1 MTAPAKQT
9 PAPDPGRPA
18 GRGSPRVGG
27 RRAGALGAAAL
38 VAAVALAVGVVP
50 VPGVAAPAV
59 LPAREIAAGMTGIG
73 KTVIVGTAVVDFDV
87 KVLGVLHNAGPA
99 GDLVLFRASGPA
111 IQSVGGIAAGMSG
124 SPIYLRGKLAG
135 ALAYT
140 FQSSDPMIGLFTPID
155 DMLRILPPSALSGR
169 RPAGRRTYA
178 LTPTWI
184 DGRTIR
190 RVVVAESRSDAGT
203 FVPSDTLVAVPGE
216 TPLFVS
222 GLSSTG
228 LASLAQVLLPMGL
241 TPVAGGSRA
250 GLPASLPLGP
260 GSAIGVAL
268 LQGDI
273 GAYAI
278 GTLTYR
284 DGNRILG
291 FGHPFTGIGPAS
303 YLLMNATI
311 FQTIRGQ
318 LQNIKVGAVGAP
330 VGIVSQDRPAGIAGT
345 IGTMPRMFGVRVRVV
360 DDDAGLERTFNFQ
373 VIPSTELAPL
383 VVPIGSRGAIERAL
397 NRSGQGT
404 ATVRMTLYG
413 RGLPRP
419 IVRDNM
425 FYGAEGI
432 AAHALAEVPRAM
444 NLLFDNDFRDL
455 APTGISLDVHVTS
468 AQHTATIVEAEAPHD
483 PVAPGSTVRVR
494 VTVRPFRAAP
504 ETHEVALAIPANA
517 VSGPAML
524 VVRAGGNPFPGGGGL
539 AGLVLSASAGQST
552 GPKTLDEAIQA
563 FETDAKNTDVVV
575 ELMGGVP
582 PRAGPGAAPAKPAA
596 HWTTSWVM
604 RGRVQ
609 LPIVIKGGAH

>member
-9 PAPDPGRPA
+9 RALHAGRPA
-18 GRGSPRVGG
+18 GRAPRGG
-27 RRAGALGAAAL
+27 VTALLAAAAL
-38 VAAVALAVGVVP
+38 AAGMVP
-50 VPGVAAPAV
+50 VPGAAAPAV
-59 LPAREIAAGMTGIG
+59 MPAGEIAAGMTGIG
-73 KTVIVGTAVVDFDV
+73 KTVIAGTAVVDFDV

-99 GDLVLFRASGPA
+99 GDLVLFRASGTA

-140 FQSSDPMIGLFTPID
+140 FQSSDPMVGLFTPID
-155 DMLRILPPSALSGR
+155 DMFRILPRPAPSGR
-169 RPAGRRTYA
+169 RPPGPGVYA
-178 LTPTWI
+178 LTPTPI
-184 DGRTIR
+184 GGRTIR
-190 RVVVAESRSDAGT
+190 RVLLADPRGG
-203 FVPSDTLVAVPGE
+203 VPSDTLVAVPAE

-222 GLSSTG
+222 GLSGTG
-228 LASLAQVLLPMGL
+228 LASLAQALLPMGL
-241 TPVAGGSRA
+241 APVAGGARA

-284 DGNRILG
+284 DGNRILA

-311 FQTIRGQ
+311 IQVIRGQ
-318 LQNIKVGAVGAP
+318 QQNIKVGAVGAP

-345 IGTMPRMFGVRVRVV
+345 IGTLPRMFGVRVRVV
-360 DDDAGLERTFNFQ
+360 DDDAGLDRTFNFQ

-383 VVPIGSRGAIERAL
+383 VVPIGSQGAIERAL

-419 IVRDNM
+419 VVRDNM
-425 FYGAEGI
+425 FYGAAGI
-432 AAHALAEVPRAM
+432 AARALAEVPRAM

-455 APTGISLDVHVTS
+455 EPTGVSLDVHVTS
-468 AQHTATIVEAEAPHD
+468 AEHTATIVEAEAPHD
-483 PVAPGSTVRVR
+483 PVPPGGTVHVR

-504 ETHEVALAIPANA
+504 ETHEVALTIPANA
-517 VSGPAML
+517 VPGPAML
-524 VVRAGGNPFPGGGGL
+524 VVHAGGAGLPGGGGGL
-539 AGLVLSASAGQST
+539 AALIASAGGGQGT
-552 GPKTLDEAIQA
+552 GPKTLEEAIRA

-582 PRAGPGAAPAKPAA
+582 PRAGPGDAPAKPATQ
-596 HWTTSWVM
+596 WTTSWVM

-609 LPIVIKGGAH
+609 LPIVIKGGTH